1 MGSPDFWRLVGVV
14 GFFDVSSPDG
24 RCRVVEL
31 DLVEFRRVW
40 SAVCWTVQ
48 GRLLGD
54 GRFEDRFEGRPVDDV

>member
-31 DLVEFRRVW
+31 DLVEFRR
-40 SAVCWTVQ
+40 
-48 GRLLGD
+48 
-54 GRFEDRFEGRPVDDV
+54 

>member
-1 MGSPDFWRLVGVV
+1 M
-14 GFFDVSSPDG
+14 SSPDG

-54 GRFEDRFEGRPVDDV
+54 GRFEDRFEGRPVDGV